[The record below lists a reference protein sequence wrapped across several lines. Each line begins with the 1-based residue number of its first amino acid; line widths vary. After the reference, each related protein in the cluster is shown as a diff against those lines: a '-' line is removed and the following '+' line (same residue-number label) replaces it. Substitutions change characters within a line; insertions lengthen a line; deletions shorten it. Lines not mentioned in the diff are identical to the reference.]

1 MSMRKW
7 THRLAALLLL
17 LCLTPGVALADL
29 SVHFLDVG
37 QGDAALVICDGE
49 AMLIDGG
56 PGSASQFI
64 YTWLRQETDMLS
76 VMIATH
82 PHDDHIG
89 GLAAALNS
97 VPVDVI
103 YSPVTSWDSKAWQ
116 SLERYASAQGT
127 PIVVPNEGDTFALG
141 SAEVTILHCWPEAWT
156 ENDMSIV
163 LRVDYGTTS
172 FLFTGDA
179 EEMSEY
185 MMLTDNVPLKA
196 DVLKVAHHGSRYSST
211 PEFIQAV
218 SPLWAVISCG
228 AGNSYGHPH
237 EETLAALGSA
247 QILRTDQLGTIVFHS
262 DGTSLTV
269 DSVVTPTVEAVYIGN
284 RNSMKFHYPDCPSV
298 ADMAEHNKVPLASRE
313 DAIALGYKPCGNCKP

>member
-1 MSMRKW
+1 
-7 THRLAALLLL
+7 
-17 LCLTPGVALADL
+17 
-29 SVHFLDVG
+29 
-37 QGDAALVICDGE
+37 
-49 AMLIDGG
+49 
-56 PGSASQFI
+56 
-64 YTWLRQETDMLS
+64 MLS

-103 YSPVTSWDSKAWQ
+103 YSPVTSWNSKAWQ

-141 SAEVTILHCWPEAWT
+141 CAEVTILHCWPEAWT

-185 MMLTDNVPLKA
+185 MMLTDQAPLRA
-196 DVLKVAHHGSRYSST
+196 DVLKVGHHGSRYSST

-218 SPLWAVISCG
+218 SPSWAVISCG

-237 EETLAALGSA
+237 EETLAALASA

-269 DSVVTPTVEAVYIGN
+269 ESAASPAIEAVYIGN

-313 DAIALGYKPCGNCKP
+313 NAIAQGYKPCGNCKP